1 MSEPH
6 LITDSPGSETTTGE
20 PKNLDDT
27 VNPQLIEKEHGSTQK
42 LILLWLLIC
51 FSASL
56 VASYIMVFAAAIV
69 PAIDQNIIKDSLPL
83 LLIPQFTLL
92 GVALGFHFGQAK

>member
-20 PKNLDDT
+20 PGGLDDV
-27 VNPQLIEKEHGSTQK
+27 VNPQLIEKEHDSIQK

-56 VASYIMVFAAAIV
+56 VASYIMVFAAATI

-92 GVALGFHFGQAK
+92 GVVLGFHFGQKK

>member
-6 LITDSPGSETTTGE
+6 LITDSYGSETATNE
-20 PKNLDDT
+20 PEIFDGDIT
-27 VNPQLIEKEHGSTQK
+27 PQPTPKEHGSNQK

-56 VASYIMVFAAAIV
+56 VVSYIMVFAAAIL
-69 PAIDQNIIKDSLPL
+69 PAINQNIIKDSLPL

-92 GVALGFHFGQAK
+92 GVALGFHFSQEK

>member
-20 PKNLDDT
+20 SGNLDDAL
-27 VNPQLIEKEHGSTQK
+27 NPQPIEKEHGSTQK

-56 VASYIMVFAAAIV
+56 MVSYIMVFAAALV

-92 GVALGFHFGQAK
+92 GVALGFHFGQEK

>member
-1 MSEPH
+1 MLEPH
-6 LITDSPGSETTTGE
+6 LITDSHGSETATNKPEIFDGDIT
-20 PKNLDDT
+20 
-27 VNPQLIEKEHGSTQK
+27 PQPTPKEHGSNQK

-56 VASYIMVFAAAIV
+56 VVSYIMVFAAAIL

-92 GVALGFHFGQAK
+92 GVALGFHFGQEK

>member
-6 LITDSPGSETTTGE
+6 LITDSHGSETATNE
-20 PKNLDDT
+20 PEIFDGDIT
-27 VNPQLIEKEHGSTQK
+27 PQPTPKEHGSNQK

-56 VASYIMVFAAAIV
+56 VVSYIMVFAAAILPV
-69 PAIDQNIIKDSLPL
+69 IDHQR
-83 LLIPQFTLL
+83 
-92 GVALGFHFGQAK
+92 

>member
-1 MSEPH
+1 VGILFIGVRYIWCLPREIRKS
-6 LITDSPGSETTTGE
+6 L
-20 PKNLDDT
+20 
-27 VNPQLIEKEHGSTQK
+27 EKEHDSTQK

-92 GVALGFHFGQAK
+92 GVALGFHFGQKK

>member
-6 LITDSPGSETTTGE
+6 LITDSLGSETTTGE

-27 VNPQLIEKEHGSTQK
+27 ANPQLVQKEHGSTQK

-56 VASYIMVFAAAIV
+56 VASYIMVFTAATI
-69 PAIDQNIIKDSLPL
+69 PEIDQNIIKDSLPL

>member
-1 MSEPH
+1 MLEPH
-6 LITDSPGSETTTGE
+6 VATNE
-20 PKNLDDT
+20 PEKKLNGD
-27 VNPQLIEKEHGSTQK
+27 VNPQPSSSTQK

-56 VASYIMVFAAAIV
+56 VVSYAMVFATAIM
-69 PAIDQNIIKDSLPL
+69 PAINQNIIKDSLPL

-92 GVALGFHFGQAK
+92 GVALGFYFGQGK

>member
-6 LITDSPGSETTTGE
+6 LIKDSPGSETTTGE
-20 PKNLDDT
+20 PGDLDDV
-27 VNPQLIEKEHGSTQK
+27 VNPQLIEEERDSTQK

-56 VASYIMVFAAAIV
+56 AVSYVMVFAAAIV

-92 GVALGFHFGQAK
+92 GVALGFHFGQKK